1 MYASD
6 TYVERGSGPVRY
18 ASEVS
23 ARELCTREY
32 RVPLGRCETKA
43 TASTAHC
50 DLRSRICQRCCP
62 MFMDTAGL
70 FMSPRRRSAP
80 SQQRGVAVF
89 SDDFG
94 LLLELEIRLPG
105 SSGREEGRDGV
116 CIQGRTKVADGF
128 AFVSRGEVA
137 DWFCLRMATGRWEC
151 VDCRAAGKS
160 AFIIADASEDGFY
173 CTV

>member
-1 MYASD
+1 MIDGCFS
-6 TYVERGSGPVRY
+6 
-18 ASEVS
+18 
-23 ARELCTREY
+23 
-32 RVPLGRCETKA
+32 
-43 TASTAHC
+43 
-50 DLRSRICQRCCP
+50 
-62 MFMDTAGL
+62 
-70 FMSPRRRSAP
+70 
-80 SQQRGVAVF
+80 RGVF
-89 SDDFG
+89 SLSLSVAGRTKVLADDFG

-116 CIQGRTKVADGF
+116 CEFRSCIQGRTKVADGF